1 MKKTFLFLNLVSILS
16 IYAQKE
22 DLSKL
27 FDTQTLKDSK
37 AVQHILTSHGFKKTY
52 FTTKDNFKICALF
65 LDQSK
70 NKKVTGTI
78 LYCAGFYPGTKEG
91 MASFYALLADQPY
104 NFLFFDARGHQESD
118 GSLFSFT
125 NLKQYGSSEFQDIV
139 AAINFLQTYNTE
151 NKISQNII
159 IHGICSGAFHCIK
172 AIDHL
177 QKTNNAQSACVKG
190 IIFDSGW
197 LKLTDIVEPT
207 VHAETYSYFK
217 NSYFKNKYFSWLAK
231 PISFLIRLFY
241 RCALKNHHAKVDT
254 IEASLLDAT
263 CPIFFI
269 HCTSDPYVPIT
280 PIQQLAQEQ
289 NCPNTWWIA
298 HDSHATYHLKQQDLY
313 AQKIKD
319 FLRSTLKR

>member
-1 MKKTFLFLNLVSILS
+1 MKKTFLLLNLVTILS
-16 IYAQKE
+16 IYTQQDA
-22 DLSKL
+22 LSNL
-27 FDTQTLKDSK
+27 FDTKTLKNSQ
-37 AVQHILTSHGFKKTY
+37 AVQQILTSHGFKKTC
-52 FTTKDNFKICALF
+52 FTTDDNFKICGLF

-70 NKKVTGTI
+70 TKKTKGTI

-118 GSLFSFT
+118 GSLFSYN

-139 AAINFLQTYNTE
+139 AAIHFLYAYNAE

-159 IHGICSGAFHCIK
+159 IHGICSGAFHSIK

-177 QKTNNAQSACVKG
+177 QKTNNPQHACIKG

-207 VHAETYSYFK
+207 VHAETYHYFK
-217 NSYFKNKYFSWLAK
+217 NTYFSWLAK
-231 PISFLIRLFY
+231 PISSLIRLFY
-241 RCALKNHHAKVDT
+241 RCVLKNHHAKVDT
-254 IEASLLDAT
+254 IEASLTRAT

-269 HCTSDPYVPIT
+269 HCSNDPYVPIT
-280 PIQQLAQEQ
+280 PIQMLAKEKDH
-289 NCPNTWWIA
+289 PHTWWIM
-298 HDSHATYHLKQQDLY
+298 HDSHATYHLKEQNLY
-313 AQKIKD
+313 AEKIKG
-319 FLRSTLKR
+319 FLRDVLKR